1 MKNLIALV
9 AMLLCSVFAW
19 SQTTGYCGSNVTWT
33 LNDEGTL
40 TISGEGPMTD
50 YDSSNNKAPWY
61 SSKENIT
68 AVVIEE
74 GVTSVGAYAL
84 YQCAKITSITIP
96 STVKTIGDRAFRECS
111 GIKELHIASLKDWCE
126 VSFGTDVYYSTSTD
140 IKLFVQDEEITEIEI
155 PEEIT
160 EINGHTFRN
169 CKYLVSVKIHEGV
182 TEIGQC
188 AFYNCI
194 AIKSITIPSTVK
206 TIGDW
211 AFFYCQNLT
220 ELHIPS
226 IERWC
231 KMTFG
236 KKVFNNAASANE
248 VKLIDD
254 SKNEEIT
261 EITIPEDVTS
271 INDYAFPGCGH
282 LTKII
287 MHENVYEIGTG
298 AFSGCKK
305 LTSIEIPKNVTKIN
319 ESTFSGCSGLTSIVI
334 HENITSIGRYAFS
347 ACSNLKNVTI
357 PETVTSIDDAVFQ
370 SCGKLESVTL
380 PKNITKIGQY
390 FFVYCSALK
399 NITIPENVTEIGS
412 YAFQGCSNLTNI
424 TIPEKVETIN
434 FNAFY
439 RCSNLT
445 SVSILSTGDVTYN
458 KDSKGNYNTFGDCN
472 KLKYVFL
479 YQESV
484 VGDLTDIFPT
494 YKTIKR
500 FFVPDNLL
508 DDYRKNY
515 FQISDKFVGFSY
527 LEKEETS
534 ADEEKAIALTLDKE
548 SYDFI
553 AWAVNNGEQV
563 RKDEEISIVLSED
576 LDLEAGNVEW
586 KTLGTEEHPFNGTF
600 DGQQHNI
607 KGNSQDNA
615 AQPGSIFGHVG
626 ADAEISNVVFSD
638 FVINA
643 TSSNGVKDEDSNI
656 TYYGLIAQNNK
667 GVIRN
672 CVVKGR
678 IEIDANADA
687 ENIEACLVVDNEDG
701 ELDHVVGYFEG
712 LDGEVTGN
720 KASIIVI
727 QNIGHGRTRGSVK
740 KSASNGKSS
749 SKGNSAVS
757 AEVPDDINL
766 NYRLFTNEEFAGP
779 EPAYWLNFD
788 GEGYSG
794 TFTGEWTQG
803 TKHPVA
809 AKGEHGAT
817 VGVKYNVVNRD
828 ESVLGP
834 SPVFFA
840 TSKSSLEVEY
850 SEKPLSIEVNGTEIN
865 ASQIGDMKA
874 KFSLSSVNTDKGNV
888 NVVLKY
894 EKQSTPTAVDAI
906 DAVGTKKAIKTVE
919 NGRVVIIR
927 DGKKYDLAGR
937 VLSDKF

>member
-33 LNDEGTL
+33 LNDKGTL
-40 TISGEGPMTD
+40 TISGEGPMKD
-50 YDSSNNKAPWY
+50 YPTYSQVPWY
-61 SSKENIT
+61 NYKDNIT
-68 AVVIEE
+68 AVVVED
-74 GVTSVGAYAL
+74 GVTSIGNYAL
-84 YQCAKITSITIP
+84 YQCEKITSITIP
-96 STVKTIGDRAFRECS
+96 SSVTEIGNLAFYYCK
-111 GIKELHIASLKDWCE
+111 GLTELHIASLKDWCE
-126 VSFGTDVYYSTSTD
+126 VSFGTDVYYSTSKD

-160 EINGHTFRN
+160 EIKGYTFRN

-182 TEIGQC
+182 TKIGRC
-188 AFYNCI
+188 AFYNCEG
-194 AIKSITIPSTVK
+194 IKSITIPSTIEH
-206 TIGDW
+206 IGEW
-211 AFFYCQNLT
+211 AFFYCKGLT

-226 IERWC
+226 VELWC
-231 KMTFG
+231 KMTFDDN
-236 KKVFNNAASANE
+236 VFNNAAANND

-261 EITIPEDVTS
+261 EITIPGDVTK
-271 INDYAFPGCGH
+271 INGYAFKGCRY
-282 LTKII
+282 LKKII
-287 MHENVYEIGTG
+287 MHDNVEEIGMG
-298 AFSGCKK
+298 AFSGCRG
-305 LTSIEIPKNVTKIN
+305 LTSIEIPKKVTKIN
-319 ESTFSGCSGLTSIVI
+319 ESTFSGCSGLTSIDI
-334 HENITSIGRYAFS
+334 HEKITSIGRYAFS
-347 ACSNLKNVTI
+347 ACSNLKSVTI

-424 TIPEKVETIN
+424 IIPEKVKTIN

-445 SVSILSTGDVTYN
+445 SVSILSTGNVTYS

-494 YKTIKR
+494 NVER
-500 FFVPDNLL
+500 FFVPDDLL
-508 DDYRKNY
+508 DGENGYRYKY
-515 FQISDKFVGFSY
+515 KDISDKFVGFSY
-527 LEKEETS
+527 LEKEETGDK
-534 ADEEKAIALTLDKE
+534 AEKTVALTLDKE

-553 AWAVNNGEQV
+553 AWAVNNGEKV
-563 RKDEEISIVLSED
+563 REDEEISIVLSED
-576 LDLEAGNVEW
+576 FDLDADNATW
-586 KTLGTEEHPFNGTF
+586 QTLGTEEHPFNGVF

-607 KGNSQDNA
+607 KGNLHDDA

-626 ADAEISNVVFSD
+626 ANAEISNVVFSD

-643 TSSNGVKDEDSNI
+643 TPSNGVKDENSNK
-656 TYYGLIAQNNK
+656 TYYSLIARNNK

-727 QNIGHGRTRGSVK
+727 QNIGHGRKRGSVK

-874 KFSLSSVNTDKGNV
+874 KFSLASVNTDKGNV

-894 EKQSTPTAVDAI
+894 EKQSTPTAVEGINAD
-906 DAVGTKKAIKTVE
+906 GSKKVIKTVE